1 MMNMERLESGG
12 VTVLRLEGELDEH
25 GVETLRMGLADCL
38 QERRTRLVVNLDGVT
53 FVSYLGLGVLV
64 ERLRLFRKGGGD
76 MKLARPSLYVK
87 RLMRLA
93 AVLHLF
99 EICDSEAHAVEAFRE
114 AA

>member
-1 MMNMERLESGG
+1 MMELEQVNAGP
-12 VTVLRLEGELDEH
+12 VMVLRLH
-25 GVETLRMGLADCL
+25 GALEDQGVQALSAALTDCL
-38 QERRTRLVVNLDGVT
+38 QARRACVVVNLEEASE
-53 FVSYLGLGVLV
+53 VSYLGLGVLV

-76 MKLARPSLYVK
+76 LKLARPSLHVK

-99 EICDSEAHAVEAFRE
+99 DIRDSEAHAVEAFRE